1 MKKFIIRNGIY
12 DAFFLSKW
20 SESANP
26 TNAIAK
32 RGCASQEVL
41 AAQLAADP
49 TLVLR
54 MMIEAFTQKWG

>member
-1 MKKFIIRNGIY
+1 MAFMMLFLVKMIRQN
-12 DAFFLSKW
+12 
-20 SESANP
+20 NP
-26 TNAIAK
+26 TTNAIAK

-54 MMIEAFTQKWG
+54 MNEIEAFTKVG